1 MNRVNDVSS
10 ASKDH
15 IRNLHGD
22 HGSKWLASVRARLD
36 QLSHRWSLQI
46 GKTSISDAAGI
57 AYAQGAEHG
66 AVVVKLV
73 ADQVSFAA
81 ELTALDAF
89 DGNATVR
96 LLSSSPDDQAML
108 LERIRPGQ
116 PLSSLANDSGDEA
129 ATSIAADVVLTM
141 HTAVSASAR
150 PTDLQDIGREGLDA
164 IRTYRAVQHDSLQPI
179 PANRVARAEGIL
191 RELHDSQEHVIL
203 LHGDLHHDNILRGG
217 RRPWL
222 AIDPKGRSGDP
233 ASELAALI
241 RNPIS
246 ELGRVPNLRAFLA
259 RRIDQ
264 LVEQLGYDR
273 VRVHSWAMG
282 LAVVA
287 ACWQLED
294 REAGWEGWLHVADAL
309 D

>member
-1 MNRVNDVSS
+1 M
-10 ASKDH
+10 
-15 IRNLHGD
+15 
-22 HGSKWLASVRARLD
+22 WLASVPARLAH
-36 QLSHRWSLQI
+36 LSDWWSLQI
-46 GKTSISDAAGI
+46 GKTNISDASCI

-73 ADQVSFAA
+73 VDQASFAA
-81 ELTALDAF
+81 ELAALDAF
-89 DGNATVR
+89 AGNATVR
-96 LLSSSPDDQAML
+96 LLSSSPDDQALL
-108 LERIRPGQ
+108 LERIMPGQ
-116 PLSSLANDSGDEA
+116 ALSTLVNHSADET

-141 HTAVSASAR
+141 HTAVSHSAR
-150 PTDLQDIGREGLDA
+150 PTDLQDIGIEGLDA
-164 IRTYRAVQHDSLQPI
+164 IQTYRAVHQGSLQPI
-179 PANRVARAEGIL
+179 PANRVAHGEGIL
-191 RELHDSQEHVIL
+191 RELHDSQDHAIV

-233 ASELAALI
+233 ASELAAFI

-264 LVEQLGYDR
+264 LVEHLGYDR
-273 VRVHSWAMG
+273 PRVHGWAMG

>member
-1 MNRVNDVSS
+1 MDDVSS
-10 ASKDH
+10 ASMDH
-15 IRNLHGD
+15 IRGLHGD
-22 HGSKWLASVRARLD
+22 HRSKWLASLPARLAH
-36 QLSHRWSLQI
+36 LSGRWSLQI
-46 GKTSISDAAGI
+46 GKTSVSGASCI
-57 AYAQGAEHG
+57 AYAHGAEHG

-73 ADQVSFAA
+73 IDQASFAA
-81 ELTALDAF
+81 ELAALNAF
-89 DGNATVR
+89 AGNATVR
-96 LLSSSPDDQAML
+96 LLASPPNEQALL
-108 LERIRPGQ
+108 LERIMPGQ
-116 PLSSLANDSGDEA
+116 ALSTLANDSADET
-129 ATSIAADVVLTM
+129 ATEVAADVVLAM
-141 HTAVSASAR
+141 HRAVRDSAR
-150 PTDLQDIGREGLDA
+150 PPDLQDIGREGLNA
-164 IRTYRAVQHDSLQPI
+164 IQTYRAVHYGSLQPI

-191 RELHDSQEHVIL
+191 RELHDSQGHAIV

-233 ASELAALI
+233 ASEMAALI
-241 RNPIS
+241 RNPIA

-264 LVEQLGYDR
+264 LVEHLGYDR
-273 VRVHSWAMG
+273 PRVHGWAMG

-294 REAGWEGWLHVADAL
+294 RESGWEGWLHVADAL